1 MSEAATEGVPLEK
14 VFVKILEI
22 LQKNTFSLFNKVAD
36 F

>member
-22 LQKNTFSLFNKVAD
+22 LQKNTCLFLVED
-36 F
+36 L